1 MVSEYYGFNSNLYF
15 LLNIFYTIF
24 FKGIFLSFFTKII
37 ILLSVFISV
46 NCCASPKISI
56 TYDINP
62 QNFARIKV
70 KNKTMRTLGC
80 YVAIDG
86 YKRKFTL
93 TALASSKWIKA
104 TDTRFKYT
112 DFSVFCDYKE
122 YVK

>member
-1 MVSEYYGFNSNLYF
+1 MLS
-15 LLNIFYTIF
+15 F
-24 FKGIFLSFFTKII
+24 FKGIFLSFFTKAI
-37 ILLSVFISV
+37 ILLSVFISAH
-46 NCCASPKISI
+46 CYASPKISI
-56 TYDINP
+56 TYDISP

-70 KNKTMRTLGC
+70 KNETMRILGC

-93 TALASSKWIKA
+93 SALASSKWIKA

-122 YVK
+122 YIK